1 MASVDTIL
9 EILGN
14 DSRRRILSLL
24 AKKPCYVSEISY
36 ALKMA
41 PKAVIEHLEK
51 LEKAGLIRS
60 FEDGRRRYY
69 HINQNMRL
77 EISITPHLFQT
88 NLVNDVR
95 ETERTMEKLFQEFLQ
110 IQNEIREISSKF
122 IEGIRDVRSIVDI
135 YSNLRSLEEI
145 QKKFSMIQGYLAT
158 RTSEIFERFLDEI
171 DRCVEDDYEKM
182 VLLALSKGAKR
193 ISEISEEFGIPY
205 AEVER
210 AVDRLKRKGMVEEV
224 KSRRGFEIIIKCE

>member
-1 MASVDTIL
+1 MGLTSVETIL

-51 LEKAGLIRS
+51 LEKAGVIRS

-69 HINQNMRL
+69 HINQNMRV

-88 NLVNDVR
+88 SVVNDFHDM
-95 ETERTMEKLFQEFLQ
+95 ERRIDKLFQDFLN
-110 IQNEIREISSKF
+110 IQKEIREISSKF
-122 IEGIRDVRSIVDI
+122 MENTITDI
-135 YSNLRSLEEI
+135 YRSLRSVEEI
-145 QKKFSMIQGYLAT
+145 QKKFSMIQGYLAS
-158 RTSEIFERFLDEI
+158 RASEIFERFLDEI
-171 DRCVEDDYEKM
+171 DRCVEDDYEKI
-182 VLLALSKGAKR
+182 VLLALSKGAR
-193 ISEISEEFGIPY
+193 RVSEISEEFGVPY
-205 AEVER
+205 DEVER
-210 AVDRLKRKGMVEEV
+210 AIERLKRKGVVEEV
-224 KSRRGFEIIIKCE
+224 KGKRGFDIIIKC

>member
-1 MASVDTIL
+1 VDTIL

-60 FEDGRRRYY
+60 FEEGRRRYF

-77 EISITPHLFQT
+77 EVSIAPHIFKT
-88 NLVNDVR
+88 SLVNDVR
-95 ETERTMEKLFQEFLQ
+95 EMERKMDRF
-110 IQNEIREISSKF
+110 IDEIFRMRKEIGEISSKF
-122 IEGIRDVRSIVDI
+122 MESTITEI
-135 YSNLRSLEEI
+135 YRSLRNVEEM
-145 QKKFSMIQGYLAT
+145 QRRFSMIQGYLAS
-158 RTSEIFERFLDEI
+158 RASEIFERFLDEV
-171 DRCVEDDYEKM
+171 DRCVKDDYEKI

-193 ISEISEEFGIPY
+193 VSEISEEFGIPY

-210 AVDRLKRKGMVEEV
+210 AVERLKEKGVVEEV
-224 KSRRGFEIIIKCE
+224 RRRGRYEIIIKC

>member
-1 MASVDTIL
+1 MTSVETIL

-51 LEKAGLIRS
+51 LEKAGVIRS

-69 HINQNMRL
+69 HIDQNMRV

-88 NLVNDVR
+88 SVVDDFR
-95 ETERTMEKLFQEFLQ
+95 DMERRVDRLFQDFLK
-110 IQNEIREISSKF
+110 IRREIREISSKF
-122 IEGIRDVRSIVDI
+122 MENTITEIYRS
-135 YSNLRSLEEI
+135 LRSVEEI
-145 QKKFSMIQGYLAT
+145 QKKFSMIQGYLAS
-158 RTSEIFERFLDEI
+158 RASEIFERFLDEI

-182 VLLALSKGAKR
+182 VLLALSKGARR

-205 AEVER
+205 DEVER
-210 AVDRLKRKGMVEEV
+210 AIQRLKQRGVVEEV
-224 KSRRGFEIIIKCE
+224 KGKRGFDIIIKC

>member
-1 MASVDTIL
+1 VIDLTSVETIL

-51 LEKAGLIRS
+51 LEKAGVIRS

-69 HINQNMRL
+69 HIDQNMRV

-88 NLVNDVR
+88 SVVDDFR
-95 ETERTMEKLFQEFLQ
+95 DMERRVDRLFQDFLK
-110 IQNEIREISSKF
+110 IRREIREISSKF
-122 IEGIRDVRSIVDI
+122 MENTITEIYRS
-135 YSNLRSLEEI
+135 LRSVEEI
-145 QKKFSMIQGYLAT
+145 QKKFSMIQGYLAS
-158 RTSEIFERFLDEI
+158 RASEIFERFLDEI

-182 VLLALSKGAKR
+182 VLLALSKGARR

-205 AEVER
+205 DEVER
-210 AVDRLKRKGMVEEV
+210 AIQRLKQRGVVEEV
-224 KSRRGFEIIIKCE
+224 KGKRGFDIIIKC

>member
-1 MASVDTIL
+1 MTSADTIL

-69 HINQNMRL
+69 YINQNMRL
-77 EISITPHLFQT
+77 EISISPHTFQT
-88 NLVNDVR
+88 SLVNDVR
-95 ETERTMEKLFQEFLQ
+95 EMERKMDRLMD
-110 IQNEIREISSKF
+110 EIFKIRDEISEMSSAF
-122 IEGIRDVRSIVDI
+122 MESTITDI
-135 YSNLRSLEEI
+135 YKSLRSVEEI
-145 QKKFSMIQGYLAT
+145 QRKFSMIQGYLAS
-158 RTSEIFERFLDEI
+158 RASEIFERFLDEL
-171 DRCVEDDYEKM
+171 DKCVEDDYEKM

-193 ISEISEEFGIPY
+193 VSEISEEFGIPY
-205 AEVER
+205 SEVER
-210 AVDRLKRKGMVEEV
+210 AIERLKKKGVVEERKSRKGVE
-224 KSRRGFEIIIKCE
+224 ILIKC

>member
-1 MASVDTIL
+1 MPSVDTIL

-69 HINQNMRL
+69 YINQNMRL
-77 EISITPHLFQT
+77 EISISPHIFQT
-88 NLVNDVR
+88 NLVNNVR
-95 ETERTMEKLFQEFLQ
+95 EMERKMDKLMDEVFR
-110 IQNEIREISSKF
+110 IRDEIS
-122 IEGIRDVRSIVDI
+122 GISTRFMEDTITNI
-135 YSNLRSLEEI
+135 YRTLRNVEEI
-145 QKKFSMIQGYLAT
+145 QRKFSMIQGYLAS
-158 RTSEIFERFLDEI
+158 RASEIFERFLDEL
-171 DRCVEDDYEKM
+171 DKCVEDDYEKM

-193 ISEISEEFGIPY
+193 VSEISEEFGIPY
-205 AEVER
+205 SEVEK
-210 AVDRLKRKGMVEEV
+210 AIERLKRKGVVEE
-224 KSRRGFEIIIKCE
+224 KKGRRGLEIIIKC

>member
-1 MASVDTIL
+1 VVSVDTIL

-69 HINQNMRL
+69 YIDRNMRL
-77 EISITPHLFQT
+77 EISIAPHIFKT
-88 NLVNDVR
+88 SLVNEVDN
-95 ETERTMEKLFQEFLQ
+95 MDKLMKEFFT
-110 IQNEIREISSKF
+110 IQKKISEISSRF
-122 IEGIRDVRSIVDI
+122 MESTLGDI
-135 YSNLRSLEEI
+135 YRSLRSVEEI
-145 QKKFSMIQGYLAT
+145 QRKFSMIQSYLSLRA
-158 RTSEIFERFLDEI
+158 SEIFERFLDEI
-171 DRCVEDDYEKM
+171 DRCVEDDYEKI

-193 ISEISEEFGIPY
+193 ISDISEEFGVPY

-210 AVDRLKRKGMVEEV
+210 AIERLKKKGVVEEV
-224 KSRRGFEIIIKCE
+224 RNRRGYEIIIKCK